1 MSTTAVKKVDENK
14 FEVILEKIVSLE
26 ETGVQFPKDYSPEN
40 AARAAWLIL
49 GETKAAGG
57 KMALEVCTPA
67 SVANALLKMVT
78 LGLNPIKKQCYF
90 VPYGEKLECMPSY
103 LGAIATAKRYG
114 LKTMNAKTIHEGDD
128 FEYTIT
134 QEGNTV
140 IKKHTQN
147 LTSLNKPIIGAYAV
161 AIMEDG
167 AIDTTI
173 MTMEDIKKAWE
184 QGATKGGS
192 PAHKNFAGE
201 MAKKSV
207 IGRACKSI
215 ISTSDDSSL
224 FDNLE
229 GAPSSTEANVAHEIK
244 EKANKKEL
252 SMDVEAE
259 EVADDD
265 AEKQRIYEEAMA
277 EEGQSQMTGPGF

>member
-14 FEVILEKIVSLE
+14 FEVILEKIVNLE

-40 AARAAWLIL
+40 AARSAWLIL
-49 GETKAAGG
+49 GETKATGG

-90 VPYGEKLECMPSY
+90 IPYGEKLECMPSY

-114 LKTMNAKTIHEGDD
+114 LKSMHANTIHEGDD
-128 FEYTIT
+128 FAYGISPDGTT
-134 QEGNTV
+134 QVT
-140 IKKHTQN
+140 KHNQT
-147 LTSLNKPIIGAYAV
+147 LDSLKKPIIGVYAV
-161 AIMEDG
+161 ATMEDKT
-167 AIDTTI
+167 IDTTI
-173 MTMEDIKKAWE
+173 MTIEDVKKAWA

-192 PAHKNFAGE
+192 PAHRNFEGE
-201 MAKKSV
+201 MAKKSA

-224 FDNLE
+224 FDNIE
-229 GAPSSTEANVAHEIK
+229 GAPSATESNVKHEIK
-244 EKANKKEL
+244 AKANKET
-252 SMDVEAE
+252 MDFEDVEHKEVIAE
-259 EVADDD
+259 EVITEEQRQED
-265 AEKQRIYEEAMA
+265 AERE
-277 EEGQSQMTGPGF
+277 QMPSF